1 MGNGA
6 GGRVAE
12 ARPAET
18 AQPAGSQGIATGVAG
33 TAEIIT
39 LAGTRN
45 AGGAVP
51 LGQPQH
57 MEAGETESGGATGV
71 AGIAE
76 IIILAETRNA
86 GGAVP
91 LGQPQYMEETETE
104 TGRKGIQT
112 VEAAAVRAM
121 REAATGAEGAVETQR
136 WDPTVGTITADGDP
150 RGARQEDGVMVT

>member
-1 MGNGA
+1 MTEDTPAMGNGA

-57 MEAGETESGGATGV
+57 MEEA
-71 AGIAE
+71 
-76 IIILAETRNA
+76 
-86 GGAVP
+86 
-91 LGQPQYMEETETE
+91 ETE
-104 TGRKGIQT
+104 TGREGIQT
-112 VEAAAVRAM
+112 VEAAVVRAT
-121 REAATGAEGAVETQR
+121 REAAIGAEGAVETQR
-136 WDPTVGTITADGDP
+136 WDPTVGTTTADGDP
-150 RGARQEDGVMVT
+150 RGARQEDGVTAT